1 MARILIVDDS
11 IVMRRNLEKIFVD
24 AGHEVVGQAINGM
37 QSVLLYSE
45 LNPDIVTM
53 DITMPIMSGVD
64 AVSYII
70 NKDPDASIIMIS
82 AINQKHMVFQAI
94 KNGAK
99 HYVIKPIDKEVLLRT
114 INDVIKEN
122 ETQKQREQEVN
133 KNRELGFS
141 VCNAN
146 GVFVFVFNTNL
157 SLRDLVPIETAIT
170 GLLFIKPL
178 SIIFDFNSLEDINDR
193 VLLPILKTGEKI
205 KKSNGTIRYIAEN
218 QALLSRIEDA
228 KND

>member
-53 DITMPIMSGVD
+53 DISMPIMTGVD

-70 NKDPDASIIMIS
+70 NKDPEASIIMIS

-114 INDVIKEN
+114 INDVIKED
-122 ETQKQREQEVN
+122 ETQKRRNQEVN
-133 KNRELGFS
+133 KNRDLGFS

-146 GVFVFVFNTNL
+146 GVFVFVFNANL
-157 SLRDLVPIETAIT
+157 CLKDIVPIETAIT
-170 GLLFIKPL
+170 GLLFITPL
-178 SIIFDFNSLEDINDR
+178 SIIFDFNSMEDINDR
-193 VLLPILKTGEKI
+193 VLLPILKTGEKV

-218 QALLSRIEDA
+218 QELLSRIEA
-228 KND
+228 AEND